1 MALNK
6 TRRFYPSPS
15 VVTYYIGDLLIDD
28 VFRVDFQRKVSHQP
42 IWGYDSKLYDF
53 IAQGKEIVTGNI
65 IINYRYPGYLKNAI
79 NNYAAG
85 ALETTQEVQKR
96 FEEDKKITYSPS
108 FFAELDSL
116 STDERAAYLANTI
129 LQKTP
134 FQSSQI
140 NNSVI
145 EKSISRVKQD
155 IRKVYG
161 ANSNSEETA
170 SDSDFF
176 KSPIDDKTI
185 RRFDLVVRYGFQ
197 NIPGGYIRKFKDCVL
212 IGESETVSASASA
225 GGDMSS
231 SAQPILEIYPFFSRT
246 IETIKSN

>member
-15 VVTYYIGDLLIDD
+15 VITYYIGDLLIDD
-28 VFRVDFQRKVSHQP
+28 IFRVDFQRKVTHQP
-42 IWGYDSKLYDF
+42 IWGYDSRLYDF
-53 IAQGKEIVTGNI
+53 IAEGKEIVTGNI

-79 NNYAAG
+79 NSYAAG
-85 ALETTQEVQKR
+85 ALETSQEVALR
-96 FEEDKKITYSPS
+96 FENEKKQTYSPT

-116 STDERAAYLANTI
+116 NTDQRASYLANTL

-145 EKSISRVKQD
+145 EKSISRIKQD

-161 ANSNSEETA
+161 ANSSSEE
-170 SDSDFF
+170 SPGDSDFF
-176 KSPIDDKTI
+176 KSPIDDRSI
-185 RRFDLVVRYGFQ
+185 IRFDLVTRYGFQ
-197 NIPGGYIRKFKDCVL
+197 NIAGGYIRKFKDCVL

-231 SAQPILEIYPFFSRT
+231 SAQPILEIYPFFART